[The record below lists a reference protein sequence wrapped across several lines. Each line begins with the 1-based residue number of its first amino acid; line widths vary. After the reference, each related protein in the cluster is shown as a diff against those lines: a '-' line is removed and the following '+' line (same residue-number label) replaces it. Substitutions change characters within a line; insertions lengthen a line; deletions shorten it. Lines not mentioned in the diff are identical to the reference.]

1 MPELHST
8 VDNSSSSTTNRDATV
23 KRSRSS
29 QDTNVDVLNE
39 GREPKKMRTPAN
51 ELNETSVY
59 SANSLGGLP
68 VEILAFEIC
77 TDLEP
82 KDLWHLSCTSIH
94 FRHILK
100 SSDVAPTLWKASR
113 ELIGMPDCPPD
124 LTDIQYTN
132 LAFGKKCQYCGRFV
146 MIRGQLSTDAQSSL
160 AVQGP
165 LSYYLLETGKKWKR
179 ECSLSVNPASWMT
192 DKIKELNNIETHAAI
207 YKTWDENERE
217 DNLFLRR
224 QSRLVAHLKS
234 LGWEPELSLMSE
246 DGYEDLFDIPQ
257 IYDACCNELTDTVL
271 ISMGPDLNVL
281 MSESRVLRLQADRR
295 VFLENRLPILSK
307 VAKECAAQYSLY
319 TPTPSA
325 ADLFKVQLV
334 RDLIDD
340 TSLEPFTSAH
350 LDPLRVNYAQISHEW
365 RTQMEGKLISLI
377 KSACGTTYNFD
388 ESSVLRLAT
397 TIFSCKTCRSDH
409 LRYPNV
415 LAHYHG
421 IPYEPYISAEKALD
435 ELERRSLSHHTRS
448 TIWNDEN
455 GIYFNKDRMRA
466 MADILE
472 QFGFDPAVT
481 TSEEMDAADPI
492 FECVSCNSLI
502 KGRCVL
508 RWNILDEHRIAHDRQ
523 LLPGLGSVCN
533 YELLTGEDEIVA
545 RRCIDSDNGRIKE
558 ECGATLNEH
567 VWKEHGIAEPG
578 DSDILISPTAMTNN
592 QSRMWPP
599 RKINYLVS
607 RK

>member
-1 MPELHST
+1 MTCST
-8 VDNSSSSTTNRDATV
+8 VLRKIRDDPWAIINRCAGTDDMPHGV
-23 KRSRSS
+23 
-29 QDTNVDVLNE
+29 DTI
-39 GREPKKMRTPAN
+39 P
-51 ELNETSVY
+51 S
-59 SANSLGGLP
+59 
-68 VEILAFEIC
+68 
-77 TDLEP
+77 
-82 KDLWHLSCTSIH
+82 
-94 FRHILK
+94 
-100 SSDVAPTLWKASR
+100 
-113 ELIGMPDCPPD
+113 
-124 LTDIQYTN
+124 
-132 LAFGKKCQYCGRFV
+132 
-146 MIRGQLSTDAQSSL
+146 QSSL

-545 RRCIDSDNGRIKE
+545 RRKE